1 MSIDT
6 PAKTQRRAKN
16 DGNAASKAPEAP
28 LPRRQ
33 RATVTALIVLAVIAV
48 CAAAKLAQPFIVP
61 VIVGALASYSL
72 KPMVEW
78 LDRIHIPRAL
88 GAAVVLLVITGLVAG
103 GVFLLRDDA
112 ASALAELPN
121 AAHKIRLA
129 AREKATAP
137 AGPMSHV
144 REAAAEL
151 NRAAAEATTGAPSP
165 ANAATPAPAP
175 QPNAVER
182 WLSEQSAKALE
193 IVVEIGVAGLLAY
206 FLLAA
211 GDTFRRKLVHLAGPT
226 LAARRITV
234 EILDEIDAQVQRY
247 LMTMLVLNTLIGIA
261 TWGILLLFGVEHAVL
276 WGVFAAIVHIIPYAG
291 SALTIVMTGVATFVQ
306 YEDIARALAVAGLV
320 GFAATIIG
328 MGLSAWMLGRAF
340 RMNAVAV
347 FVGLMFF
354 GWLWGGWGL
363 IVGVPILAIIKT
375 AADRIEALGR
385 VAALLGEARRP
396 VPNGVSDSANAKS

>member
-1 MSIDT
+1 MSIET

-16 DGNAASKAPEAP
+16 DGNAATRPAETPS
-28 LPRRQ
+28 PRRQ
-33 RATVTALIVLAVIAV
+33 RATVTALVVLAVLAV
-48 CAAAKLAQPFIVP
+48 CAAAKLAEPFIVP
-61 VIVGALASYSL
+61 VVLGALASYSL
-72 KPMVEW
+72 KPLVEW
-78 LDRIHIPRAL
+78 LDHIHIPRAL

-112 ASALAELPN
+112 TSALAELPN

-129 AREKATAP
+129 AREQANGP

-151 NRAAAEATTGAPSP
+151 NRAAAEATTGTPSP
-165 ANAATPAPAP
+165 ANVATPPP

-193 IVVEIGVAGLLAY
+193 VAVEIGVAGLLAF

-261 TWGILLLFGVEHAVL
+261 TWAILLLFGVEHAVL
-276 WGVFAAIVHIIPYAG
+276 WGVFAAVVHIIPYAG

-306 YEDIARALAVAGLV
+306 YEDIARALAVGGLV
-320 GFAATIIG
+320 GFAATMIG

-354 GWLWGGWGL
+354 GWLWSGWGL

-396 VPNGVSDSANAKS
+396 VLNGVSDSAQPKS